1 MRDFKELEIWAD
13 SHQFVL
19 KIYLITKSY
28 PDHEKFGIISQM
40 RRSASSMPMNI
51 SEGCGRSGDKELKR
65 SCEMSMGS
73 ASELE
78 YQLILSHDLDYLSSA
93 KYEELVRELVI
104 LKKRMNS
111 FIQYLKKRID
121 GDGA

>member
-1 MRDFKELEIWAD
+1 
-13 SHQFVL
+13 
-19 KIYLITKSY
+19 
-28 PDHEKFGIISQM
+28 
-40 RRSASSMPMNI
+40 
-51 SEGCGRSGDKELKR
+51 
-65 SCEMSMGS
+65 MSMGS